1 MAPPPSPH
9 ARLPPTISGI
19 DERCLIVD
27 FTDLVLGAVT
37 ITSSFIAYDSRVRD
51 GDAHPGTVGEKF
63 RR

>member
-27 FTDLVLGAVT
+27 FTDLVPGLG
-37 ITSSFIAYDSRVRD
+37 RRPVRRLRLPQGWAD
-51 GDAHPGTVGEKF
+51 QISPD
-63 RR
+63 R